1 MVTTGE
7 LESWVNVE
15 LTYIIIVLF
24 PTNITFLIFSSVFDS
39 DTFSSFVSRLGTCSG
54 SDFEEGSSIR
64 DRLTSATIKRPFNI
78 SYFEKIKGESSA
90 SVYLNLKTW
99 TCDEMVNIMFKDSV
113 NIIDKYIMN
122 TSIKETGIVFEQLPK
137 YND

>member
-39 DTFSSFVSRLGTCSG
+39 DTFSSFVSRLGTCTG
-54 SDFEEGSSIR
+54 SDSDCTGS
-64 DRLTSATIKRPFNI
+64 
-78 SYFEKIKGESSA
+78 
-90 SVYLNLKTW
+90 
-99 TCDEMVNIMFKDSV
+99 DS
-113 NIIDKYIMN
+113 DC
-122 TSIKETGIVFEQLPK
+122 TGS
-137 YND
+137 DSDCTG